1 MLQERYDITHTYT
14 HMLHEN
20 IRFDIVTCL
29 LLSFDYIT
37 TSSPFSP
44 LSWIQPKMYFLCT
57 VWVWNPLS
65 LIGFPRS
72 RAWERNSFQWFRGTR
87 SEDGE
92 WMKQERSRWGGHTK
106 QEWVLSWELVNLNHL
121 KVLEHN
127 LHHRFTPCTQGGRN
141 AYPMLKRSA
150 PSSSRGARSFRWGGD
165 IWQGTGPIHWRKG
178 SCAWLLAN
186 TCSNQGW
193 VSAPMWLQQGTNSV
207 QFSTSSR
214 ANMAV
219 GMLFLPPQAV
229 HQSLLCRR
237 ELGTAPLLLT
247 QHFGPLWSLKAV

>member
-1 MLQERYDITHTYT
+1 MISHTHT
-14 HMLHEN
+14 H
-20 IRFDIVTCL
+20 TCYMKTLGLTL
-29 LLSFDYIT
+29 LLVYFFRLT
-37 TSSPFSP
+37 TLP
-44 LSWIQPKMYFLCT
+44 LPLLPHHYPEYNLKCIFYALSGCETLYLWLGSLEAEPEREILSNDLEEHVQKT
-57 VWVWNPLS
+57 GSEWNRRDQ
-65 LIGFPRS
+65 G
-72 RAWERNSFQWFRGTR
+72 G
-87 SEDGE
+87 
-92 WMKQERSRWGGHTK
+92 GGHTK